1 MLTMLEVVPQ
11 KSSLAQ
17 SLSERIK
24 NDGPLTFRDWM
35 QVALYDPVEGYYRK
49 HNRKIWGRE
58 GDYRTSPERSELFAA
73 TFARYFAE
81 LYGRL
86 GNPESFSIVE
96 AGGGEGQFAAGVLQT
111 LRNYFPN
118 VFAATHYVFDEIGEP
133 ARMVARDRL
142 TTFDGQVEFA
152 SLDHLRI
159 DCGVV
164 FTNELIDAFPVH
176 RVVVVDGELCEYYVN
191 VADQG
196 KFAWTIGPPSTPRLA
211 AYVKQ
216 HDIHLSDGQSAEIN
230 LEVEPWLKLVAES
243 LKRGYVVT
251 VDYGA
256 ETPELYS
263 RSERFDG
270 TLRGFHKHG
279 LVDSVLEARGDHDL
293 TSTVNWT
300 VFKAMGETAGLKTLA
315 FARQDKFLLEQGLL
329 EQLQLQSEG
338 ISEAEKIRLSTAARD
353 MILPNSMAASFQVLV
368 QEKPANF

>member
-1 MLTMLEVVPQ
+1 MLEVLPQ

-24 NDGPLTFRDWM
+24 REGPLTFREWM
-35 QVALYDPVEGYYRK
+35 QVALYDPFEGYYRK

-58 GDYRTSPERSELFAA
+58 GDYRTSPERSDLFAA
-73 TFARYFAE
+73 TFARYFAQ

-86 GNPESFSIVE
+86 GNPERFAIVE
-96 AGGGEGQFAAGVLQT
+96 AGGGEGRFAAGVLQT

-118 VFAATHYVFDEIGEP
+118 VFAASHYIFDEIGEP
-133 ARMVARDRL
+133 ARMIASDLLTGFADR
-142 TTFDGQVEFA
+142 VEFA
-152 SLDHLRI
+152 SLDHLSI
-159 DCGVV
+159 KCGVV

-176 RVVVVDGELCEYYVN
+176 RVIVTGGQLCEYYVN
-191 VADQG
+191 INAQS
-196 KFAWTIGPPSTPRLA
+196 KFCWTIGPPSTPRLA
-211 AYVKQ
+211 NYIKQ

-230 LEVEPWLKLVAES
+230 LDVEPWLNRVAES
-243 LKRGYVVT
+243 LKRGYIVT

-256 ETPELYS
+256 ETLELYS

-279 LVDSVLEARGDHDL
+279 LVDSVLEAPGNHDL

-300 VFKAMGETAGLKTLA
+300 AFKVAGERAGLKTVA

-338 ISEAEKIRLSTAARD
+338 LSEAEKIRLTTAARE

-368 QEKPANF
+368 QEKPVSF

>member
-1 MLTMLEVVPQ
+1 MLEVLPQ

-24 NDGPLTFRDWM
+24 REGPLTFREWM
-35 QVALYDPVEGYYRK
+35 QVALYDPFEGYYRK

-86 GNPESFSIVE
+86 GNPESFWIVE
-96 AGGGEGQFAAGVLQT
+96 AGGGEGRFAAGVLQT

-142 TTFDGQVEFA
+142 TTFDGRVEFA

-216 HDIHLSDGQSAEIN
+216 RDIHLSDGQSAEMN
-230 LEVEPWLKLVAES
+230 LEVEPWL
-243 LKRGYVVT
+243 
-251 VDYGA
+251 
-256 ETPELYS
+256 
-263 RSERFDG
+263 
-270 TLRGFHKHG
+270 
-279 LVDSVLEARGDHDL
+279 
-293 TSTVNWT
+293 
-300 VFKAMGETAGLKTLA
+300 
-315 FARQDKFLLEQGLL
+315 
-329 EQLQLQSEG
+329 
-338 ISEAEKIRLSTAARD
+338 
-353 MILPNSMAASFQVLV
+353 
-368 QEKPANF
+368 